1 MERPETRFAWNGD
14 VSLAYQICGDGPTDL
29 VYLQGY
35 CSNVDVNW
43 DSPYLSRFL
52 RGLAGHA
59 RLIVTDRR
67 GWGCSERFTPGHV
80 PDVDTLTDDVLAVL
94 KAARSER
101 ASIIATYESAIVAS
115 LFAATYPERTRSLI
129 LIDPQVTYLP
139 TEETPWMPSLARW
152 QAQIQAVRDTWGT
165 TDWWDAPDGPE
176 REWFIRYARAS
187 VTPGGLAAE
196 LTSYL
201 HTDICA
207 VLPTIHVPTLV
218 FVDRDRFYEVPP
230 ETGHFVA
237 SEIPGARV
245 VEQSSGGGSH
255 FHWYTRG
262 EAIVAEVRRFLAEI
276 GEEEALFDRILA
288 TVLFTDIVNS
298 TKRAAELG
306 DRRWRE
312 IVMRHHATIRMLLA
326 RYRGI
331 EIDTAGD
338 GFFASFDGP
347 ARAVRCAMAITD
359 AIRPLGIEVRAGLHT
374 GEVERIGEKIGGLA
388 INIGARVA
396 ALAAPSEV
404 LVSQTVRDLMVGSDL
419 TFADRGSH
427 ELRGVPGVWS
437 LYAARKDGPPGAS
450 ESITAPA

>member
-1 MERPETRFAWNGD
+1 
-14 VSLAYQICGDGPTDL
+14 
-29 VYLQGY
+29 
-35 CSNVDVNW
+35 
-43 DSPYLSRFL
+43 
-52 RGLAGHA
+52 
-59 RLIVTDRR
+59 
-67 GWGCSERFTPGHV
+67 
-80 PDVDTLTDDVLAVL
+80 
-94 KAARSER
+94 
-101 ASIIATYESAIVAS
+101 
-115 LFAATYPERTRSLI
+115 
-129 LIDPQVTYLP
+129 
-139 TEETPWMPSLARW
+139 MPSLARW

-176 REWFIRYARAS
+176 HEWFVRYARAS

-196 LTSYL
+196 VTHYL
-201 HTDICA
+201 HTDICR

-218 FVDRDRFYEVPP
+218 LVDRDRFPEVPP

-237 SEIPGARV
+237 SKIPGARV

-255 FHWYTRG
+255 FHWYARG
-262 EAIVAEVRRFLAEI
+262 DAIVAEVRRFLAEI
-276 GEEEALFDRILA
+276 GEEEASFDRILA

-298 TKRAAELG
+298 TKRAVELG

-312 IVMRHHATIRMLLA
+312 VIVRHHTMVRTLLA

-359 AIRPLGIEVRAGLHT
+359 AVRQLGIEVRAGLHT

-388 INIGARVA
+388 VNIGARVA

-427 ELRGVPGVWS
+427 ELKGVPGVWS
-437 LYAARKDGPPGAS
+437 LYAARKDSAPGAS
-450 ESITAPA
+450 TSITAPADQPYGDRTASVKDPFGNTWYLETHVRDV